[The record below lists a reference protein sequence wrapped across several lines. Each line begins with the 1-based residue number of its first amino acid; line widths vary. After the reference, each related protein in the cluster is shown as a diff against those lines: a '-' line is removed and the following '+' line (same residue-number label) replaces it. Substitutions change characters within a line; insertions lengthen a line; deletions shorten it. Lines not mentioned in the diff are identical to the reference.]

1 MNRDP
6 DSGSDRLGG
15 VTRQERGIE
24 QLGLLEKYINILA
37 IMRLLWKPCILIYI
51 YIHKFSNL
59 NMSTYQNII

>member
-37 IMRLLWKPCILIYI
+37 IMRLLWKPCIKIYIYI

-59 NMSTYQNII
+59 NMST

>member
-37 IMRLLWKPCILIYI
+37 IMRLLWKPCIKIYIYIYI

-59 NMSTYQNII
+59 NMST

>member
-37 IMRLLWKPCILIYI
+37 IMRLLWKPCIKIYI
-51 YIHKFSNL
+51 YIYIYISFL
-59 NMSTYQNII
+59 T

>member
-37 IMRLLWKPCILIYI
+37 IMRLLWKPCIKIYI
-51 YIHKFSNL
+51 YIY
-59 NMSTYQNII
+59 T